1 MDTIDL
7 PPPPPEVIGTPSEP
21 PDYAMLERE
30 LGRAQAEE
38 VIREFERAEAM
49 SQIARYRHYIA
60 KNHHKLKNGKD
71 LDFDKY
77 PFAVELYTCD
87 AQSMVVMG
95 SVQWG
100 KAGRNSSQIHT
111 PDGWRRMG
119 DIKVGD
125 RVSTPFGGSAAVL
138 GVFPQGRV
146 QLYRVTFAD
155 GRATEASG
163 EHLWEVYRAK
173 RRWKASRGAFH
184 IRPKTAEVITTTQI
198 REALGNDKFFTILP
212 QPVESPAKDLPI
224 DPYLLG
230 QFLGDGAIGGKK
242 ISYASADQELVNSA
256 NNNLG
261 RHGCELIPSGKY
273 DHYLRMMP
281 LAREAAFAVADRIKN
296 PFKLAL
302 QSLGLLGTN
311 SFTKFIPQIY
321 KDGSIEQRRAILQG
335 LLDTDRYASKSISYN
350 SASSQLAEDVAYIVR
365 SLGGIAKTTIKEA
378 SYLKRGIR
386 HQCAVSHKVN
396 IRHPDPRSLFRLN
409 RKIARATSKYQF
421 KETLKLAIKSIEP
434 VGEDEATCIYVD
446 HPRHL
451 YLADNFC
458 VTHNTEFAIVTCA
471 AMADYGLKVFFVFS
485 KIEKRNKVVAD
496 RIDPAFASI
505 PLYRAMSEGAR
516 KERKALADSTGL
528 KHFGKGGIN
537 FVGSNSEKDF
547 TSFDADVAVIDEHQE
562 CDQDNISGVFERM
575 SGSPYRF
582 QIILGNPRLTGTK
595 ENNNLDWQYQQSD
608 QRQWHVPCDNC
619 GHLQVLDWWQHFI
632 EEKKSATGAI
642 LTIDARDTEWDA
654 EGVLD
659 MRPICLMCKRPMDRL
674 NREGR
679 WVARN
684 PGHRRRGYNL
694 SNLYNVNVRMGGP
707 DSLLERYISAQY
719 SPLNLAKFW
728 NDQLGLAFTQDGT
741 NITDRMLAQA
751 STGEGCN
758 LPPYLFAPADQLK
771 WNALDAE
778 AA

>member
-1 MDTIDL
+1 MGTIDV
-7 PPPPPEVIGTPSEP
+7 PPPPPEVVGTPAEP

-77 PFAVELYTCD
+77 PFAVELYSCD
-87 AQSMVVMG
+87 AQSMVVSG

-100 KAGRNSSQIHT
+100 K
-111 PDGWRRMG
+111 
-119 DIKVGD
+119 
-125 RVSTPFGGSAAVL
+125 
-138 GVFPQGRV
+138 
-146 QLYRVTFAD
+146 
-155 GRATEASG
+155 
-163 EHLWEVYRAK
+163 
-173 RRWKASRGAFH
+173 
-184 IRPKTAEVITTTQI
+184 
-198 REALGNDKFFTILP
+198 
-212 QPVESPAKDLPI
+212 
-224 DPYLLG
+224 
-230 QFLGDGAIGGKK
+230 
-242 ISYASADQELVNSA
+242 
-256 NNNLG
+256 
-261 RHGCELIPSGKY
+261 
-273 DHYLRMMP
+273 
-281 LAREAAFAVADRIKN
+281 
-296 PFKLAL
+296 
-302 QSLGLLGTN
+302 
-311 SFTKFIPQIY
+311 
-321 KDGSIEQRRAILQG
+321 
-335 LLDTDRYASKSISYN
+335 
-350 SASSQLAEDVAYIVR
+350 
-365 SLGGIAKTTIKEA
+365 
-378 SYLKRGIR
+378 
-386 HQCAVSHKVN
+386 
-396 IRHPDPRSLFRLN
+396 
-409 RKIARATSKYQF
+409 
-421 KETLKLAIKSIEP
+421 
-434 VGEDEATCIYVD
+434 
-446 HPRHL
+446 
-451 YLADNFC
+451 
-458 VTHNTEFAIVTCA
+458 TEFALVTCA
-471 AMADYGLKVFFVFS
+471 AMAGYGLKVFFVFS

-582 QIILGNPRLTGTK
+582 QIILGNPRLTGTR

-608 QRQWHVPCDNC
+608 QRQWHVPCDHC

-642 LTIDARDTEWDA
+642 LSIDARDSEWDA

-674 NREGR
+674 NRDGR

-758 LPPYLFAPADQLK
+758 LPPYQFTPGNQLK
-771 WNALDAE
+771 WNALDTE